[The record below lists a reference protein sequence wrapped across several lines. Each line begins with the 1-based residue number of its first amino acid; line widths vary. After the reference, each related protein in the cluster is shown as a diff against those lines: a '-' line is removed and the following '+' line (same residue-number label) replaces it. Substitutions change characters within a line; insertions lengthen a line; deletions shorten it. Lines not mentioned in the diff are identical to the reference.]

1 MPSKICWHI
10 NSKMELVLSYSC
22 SSEFAYTIGGRLF
35 YATTEKCITAS
46 GTQIGAPLVLSYDC
60 FDEKSVWTISGI
72 SLKNPSS
79 NKCAHVTGDLKPQ
92 EGQQLTLSDSCGK
105 NRDAFKFL
113 LSKLMSHLMQIYF
126 GPQVFQIAS
135 IVLTLFRPLLRQ
147 SINPSALL

>member
-1 MPSKICWHI
+1 M
-10 NSKMELVLSYSC
+10 LSNIYPPRSVGI
-22 SSEFAYTIGGRLF
+22 SIQRWSLF
-35 YATTEKCITAS
+35 YHTVVPRSLFTLSVVDFFTAS

-92 EGQQLTLSDSCGK
+92 EGQQLTLSDSCGT

-113 LSKLMSHLMQIYF
+113 LSKLM
-126 GPQVFQIAS
+126 
-135 IVLTLFRPLLRQ
+135 
-147 SINPSALL
+147 